1 MFDGYQVLT
10 ITNKIK
16 SSDIGGLSKE
26 LTDRIGTGNYDK
38 ERTKYNIE
46 FVPLCSSDLASS
58 TYKTL
63 YKNNIEFNKNNK
75 KINLL
80 NGCVIT
86 SGQEF
91 FKSLGMQFE
100 DTGELHTEGKHK
112 GEPIQKALIKSKEDI
127 PEKVLEYFNYSN
139 EFMCNLVG
147 KENVVY
153 SAIHFDENTPHMHF
167 YFTPVVHEV
176 KRKVFETDKD
186 GRQILKTYIA
196 KDGIEKM
203 IPIQKKDENGKIIYK
218 SEYGNFLNSDQFWK
232 EKGFKTSYAKIQDD
246 YNKFINEKGFNLDRG
261 EIGANKHH
269 LTKAE
274 KQLKDLQEQNKL
286 LELELRKNK
295 AINEVEISY
304 KDKISN
310 VDTNPLLNP
319 EKGKIMGYKEKDITN
334 LSNYS
339 KEITKDNLNKSKIIE
354 QNEIS
359 IKSKQNEINRL
370 NTEIKNLKSG
380 KTIQDKDKII
390 ENQKS
395 IIKEKDETIEYQKN
409 IIESLKQEL
418 SNVKEMATTLL
429 RNVKEV
435 ATDLYKALKRTLGF
449 DVDKNQKYD
458 YSTFKDLS
466 RKINKKYER
475 NKSDDFEL

>member
-10 ITNKIK
+10 IKNKIK
-16 SSDIGGLSKE
+16 SADIGGYSKE
-26 LTDRIGTGNYDK
+26 LTERKGTGNYDT
-38 ERTKYNIE
+38 ERTKFNVE

-58 TYKTL
+58 TYKIL
-63 YKNNIEFNKNNK
+63 KNNNVEFNKNNK

-80 NGCVIT
+80 NGCVVT

-91 FKSLGMQFE
+91 FKSLGMKFE
-100 DTGELHTEGKHK
+100 DTGEVHNDGKHI
-112 GEPIQKALIKSKEDI
+112 GEPIQKVVIKSEEDI
-127 PEKVLEYFNYSN
+127 PEKVMEYFRYSN
-139 EFMCNLVG
+139 EFLSELVG

-153 SAIHFDENTPHMHF
+153 SAIHFDENTPHLQF

-186 GRQILKTYIA
+186 GHQILKPYIT
-196 KDGIEKM
+196 KDGSEKM
-203 IPIQKKDENGKIIYK
+203 IPIQKKDENGKNVYEI
-218 SEYGNFLNSDQFWK
+218 EYGNFLNSDQFWK
-232 EKGFKTSYAKIQDD
+232 SKGFKTSYAQIQDD
-246 YNKFINEKGFNLDRG
+246 YNKFITEKGFNLDRG
-261 EIGANKHH
+261 EIGANKLH

-274 KQLKDLQEQNKL
+274 KQLQDLKEQNKL
-286 LELELRKNK
+286 LELELNKNK

-304 KDKISN
+304 KDKISD

-359 IKSKQNEINRL
+359 LKSKQKEINRL
-370 NTEIKNLKSG
+370 NNEIKNLKSG
-380 KTIQDKDKII
+380 KTLQDKDKII
-390 ENQKS
+390 ENQKL
-395 IIKEKDETIEYQKN
+395 IIKEKDETIEYQNN

-418 SNVKEMATTLL
+418 ANVKEMATTLL
-429 RNVKEV
+429 HNVKSL

-458 YSTFKDLS
+458 YYTFKDLS
-466 RKINKKYER
+466 KKINKKYER
-475 NKSDDFEL
+475 DKSDDFEL

>member
-10 ITNKIK
+10 IKNKIK

-38 ERTKYNIE
+38 ERTKFNIE

-91 FKSLGMQFE
+91 FKTLGMKFE
-100 DTGELHTEGKHK
+100 DTGEVHTEGKHI

-127 PEKVLEYFNYSN
+127 PERVLEYFNYSN

-147 KENVVY
+147 KENVIY
-153 SAIHFDENTPHMHF
+153 SAIHFDENTPHMHL

-186 GRQILKTYIA
+186 GHQILKPYIT

-203 IPIQKKDENGKIIYK
+203 IPIQKKDENGKNVYEI
-218 SEYGNFLNSDQFWK
+218 EYGNFLNYDQFWK

-261 EIGANKHH
+261 EVGANKHH

-274 KQLKDLQEQNKL
+274 KQLKELQEQNKL
-286 LELELRKNK
+286 LEIELSKNK
-295 AINEVEISY
+295 ALNNTELKY
-304 KDKISN
+304 MDKISD

-319 EKGKIMGYKEKDITN
+319 EKGKILGYKETDITN

-339 KEITKDNLNKSKIIE
+339 KQITKDNLNKDKIIE
-354 QNEIS
+354 QNEI
-359 IKSKQNEINRL
+359 KLESKQKQIDKL
-370 NTEIKNLKSG
+370 NTEIKKLKSG
-380 KTIQDKDKII
+380 KTIKEKDKII
-390 ENQKS
+390 ENQKL
-395 IIKEKDETIEYQKN
+395 IIKEKDETINFQNKIINSLRNEITELKEN
-409 IIESLKQEL
+409 IDTIIN
-418 SNVKEMATTLL
+418 NVK
-429 RNVKEV
+429 NV
-435 ATDLYKALKRTLGF
+435 AIDLYKALKRTLGF
-449 DVDKNQKYD
+449 DVDKNQEYD
-458 YSTFKDLS
+458 SYSFKSLS
-466 RKINKKYER
+466 KKINKKYEKD
-475 NKSDDFEL
+475 KSDDYEL

>member
-10 ITNKIK
+10 ISNKIK
-16 SSDIGGLSKE
+16 SADIGGLSKE
-26 LTDRIGTGNYDK
+26 LTERKGTGNYDK
-38 ERTKYNIE
+38 ERTKFNVE
-46 FVPLCSSDLASS
+46 FVPLCGSDLASS

-63 YKNNIEFNKNNK
+63 KNNKVEFNKNNK

-80 NGCVIT
+80 NGCVVT

-91 FKSLGMQFE
+91 FKTLGMKFE
-100 DTGELHTEGKHK
+100 DTGEVHTEGKHI
-112 GEPIQKALIKSKEDI
+112 GEPIQKVVIKSEEDI
-127 PEKVLEYFNYSN
+127 PEKVMEYFRSSN
-139 EFMCNLVG
+139 EFLSELVG

-153 SAIHFDENTPHMHF
+153 SAIHFDENTPHLQF

-186 GRQILKTYIA
+186 GHQILKPYIT
-196 KDGIEKM
+196 KDGSEKM
-203 IPIQKKDENGKIIYK
+203 IPIQKKDENGKNVYEI
-218 SEYGNFLNSDQFWK
+218 EYGNFLNSDQFWK
-232 EKGFKTSYAKIQDD
+232 SKGFKTSYAQIQDE
-246 YNKFINEKGFNLDRG
+246 YNKFITEKGFNLDRG
-261 EIGANKHH
+261 EIGANKLH

-274 KQLKDLQEQNKL
+274 KQLQDLKEQNKL
-286 LELELRKNK
+286 LELELNKNK

-304 KDKISN
+304 KDKISDVN
-310 VDTNPLLNP
+310 TNPLLNP
-319 EKGKIMGYKEKDITN
+319 EKGKIMGQKEKDVTN

-359 IKSKQNEINRL
+359 LKSKQKEINRL
-370 NTEIKNLKSG
+370 NNEIKNLKSG
-380 KTIQDKDKII
+380 KALQDKDKII
-390 ENQKS
+390 ENQKL
-395 IIKEKDETIEYQKN
+395 IIKEKDETIEYQNN

-418 SNVKEMATTLL
+418 ANVKEMATTLL
-429 RNVKEV
+429 HNVKGL

-466 RKINKKYER
+466 KKIIE
-475 NKSDDFEL
+475 

>member
-1 MFDGYQVLT
+1 MYDGYQVLT
-10 ITNKIK
+10 IKNKIK

-91 FKSLGMQFE
+91 FKSLGMKFE
-100 DTGELHTEGKHK
+100 DTGEFHTEGKHK

-127 PEKVLEYFNYSN
+127 PERVLEYFYYSN

-147 KENVVY
+147 KENVIY

-186 GRQILKTYIA
+186 GHQILKPYIT

-203 IPIQKKDENGKIIYK
+203 IPIQKKDENGKNVYEI
-218 SEYGNFLNSDQFWK
+218 EYGNFLNSDQFWK

-246 YNKFINEKGFNLDRG
+246 YNKYINDKGFSLDRG
-261 EIGANKHH
+261 QIGANKHH
-269 LTKAE
+269 QTKAE
-274 KQLKDLQEQNKL
+274 KYLDELRAETKLIKMEYNKNKDLNKVKL
-286 LELELRKNK
+286 K
-295 AINEVEISY
+295 Y
-304 KDKISN
+304 KDKISD
-310 VDTNPLLNP
+310 VDTNHLLNP
-319 EKGKIMGYKEKDITN
+319 ERGRIIGYKEKDIIN

-339 KEITKDNLNKSKIIE
+339 KEVTKDNLSKDKTIE
-354 QNEIS
+354 QNEINL
-359 IKSKQNEINRL
+359 KYKQKQIDKLNNEIR
-370 NTEIKNLKSG
+370 NLKSG
-380 KTIQDKDKII
+380 KTLQEKDKII
-390 ENQKS
+390 ENQKL
-395 IIKEKDETIEYQKN
+395 IIEEKDETINYQNK
-409 IIESLKQEL
+409 IINSLRKEISEL
-418 SNVKEMATTLL
+418 KETFNEIIS
-429 RNVKEV
+429 NVKEV
-435 ATDLYKALKRTLGF
+435 ATDLFKALKRTLGL
-449 DVDKNQKYD
+449 DIDKEQEYD
-458 YSTFKDLS
+458 YYSFKNLS
-466 RKINKKYER
+466 KRINKKYDKD
-475 NKSDDFEL
+475 KSDDFEL

>member
-26 LTDRIGTGNYDK
+26 LTERKGTGNYDK
-38 ERTKYNIE
+38 ERTQFNVE

-91 FKSLGMQFE
+91 FKSLGMKFE
-100 DTGELHTEGKHK
+100 DTEEVYTEGKHK
-112 GEPIQKALIKSKEDI
+112 GEPIQKAVIKSKGDI
-127 PEKVLEYFNYSN
+127 PDRVLEYFNYSN
-139 EFMCNLVG
+139 EFVSNLVG
-147 KENVVY
+147 KENVIY
-153 SAIHFDENTPHMHF
+153 SAVHFDENTPHMHF

-176 KRKVFETDKD
+176 KRKVFETDEK
-186 GRQILKTYIA
+186 GHQILKPYIT

-203 IPIQKKDENGKIIYK
+203 IPIQKKDENGKIIYQT
-218 SEYGNFLNSDQFWK
+218 EYGNFLNSDQFWK

-246 YNKFINEKGFNLDRG
+246 YNKFINEKGFNLNRG

-274 KQLKDLQEQNKL
+274 KQLKDLQEKNKL
-286 LELELRKNK
+286 LELEISKNK

-310 VDTNPLLNP
+310 VDTNSLLNP
-319 EKGKIMGYKEKDITN
+319 EKGKIIGYKEKDITN

-339 KEITKDNLNKSKIIE
+339 KEITKDNLNKTKIIE
-354 QNEIS
+354 QNEIHL
-359 IKSKQNEINRL
+359 KSKQKEINRL

-380 KTIQDKDKII
+380 KTIQEKDKII
-390 ENQKS
+390 ENQKL
-395 IIKEKDETIEYQKN
+395 IIKEKDKTIEQQKN
-409 IIESLKQEL
+409 LIESLKIEL
-418 SNVKEMATTLL
+418 ANVKEMANSLL
-429 RNVKEV
+429 RNVKDV
-435 ATDLYKALKRTLGF
+435 ATDLFKALKRTLGF
-449 DVDKNQKYD
+449 DVNKNQKYD
-458 YSTFKDLS
+458 EYSFKNLS
-466 RKINKKYER
+466 ESINKKYEK
-475 NKSDDFEL
+475 NKSDDYEL